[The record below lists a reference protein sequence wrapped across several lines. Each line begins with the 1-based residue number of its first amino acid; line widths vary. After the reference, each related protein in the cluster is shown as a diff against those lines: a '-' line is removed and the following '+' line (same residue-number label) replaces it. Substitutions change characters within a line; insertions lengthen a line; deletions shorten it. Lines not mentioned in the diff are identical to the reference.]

1 MRRLL
6 IVVAVLVAIVAVV
19 FVGGMLLPQNH
30 VAARSAS
37 YRAPPEQLWALIT
50 DVAAYPGWRSDV
62 KTVTLLPDRDG
73 RRVWRESGG
82 SGDITFATVESSR
95 PSRLVTRIEGNSDF
109 GGTWTYV
116 LTPADG
122 GGRLTIVERG
132 EVYNPIFRFLS
143 RFVFG
148 HTSTIDDYLR
158 AVGRKLGEEVEP
170 ASAEIPAG

>member
-132 EVYNPIFRFLS
+132 EVYNPIFRFVS

-148 HTSTIDDYLR
+148 HAATIDAFLADLR
-158 AVGRKLGEEVEP
+158 RHL
-170 ASAEIPAG
+170 SAD